1 MKRMDDGVERRLT
14 EAAQALREYEVT
26 SRRYADLQERIA
38 AMSARVTQLRAA
50 LAGEEKDVDRLE
62 GVSLTRLLVAL
73 RGSREDT
80 LARERAE
87 ADAARLA
94 VAQAQARLDAVA
106 RERDSVRERLDRLA
120 GAGRVYAAALDA
132 KERYL
137 HDKGDPR
144 AVRLLALADER
155 GRLAAESRELA
166 EARHAADEAA
176 QALSRAQASLRSA
189 SSWSTYDTFFGGG
202 MISSAIKHSRLDDAA
217 EAAAHADRC
226 LAVMRTELADVQAYT
241 PVVTG
246 VAVDGLTRFAD
257 IWFDNIFTDHAVRG
271 KIRRAQ
277 SNVDSSLLMVT
288 DIQQRLDERTARVRE
303 RVSAIAAERVALVS
317 QP

>member
-1 MKRMDDGVERRLT
+1 MGDEVERRLAT
-14 EAAQALREYEVT
+14 AAQALHEYEVT

-38 AMSARVTQLRAA
+38 AMSARVKELRTA
-50 LAGEEKDVDRLE
+50 LADEEKDVERLE

-80 LARERAE
+80 LARERTE

-94 VAQAQARLDAVA
+94 VAEAQARLDAVVS
-106 RERDSVRERLDRLA
+106 ERDAVRERLDRLA
-120 GAGRVYAAALDA
+120 GAGRAYAAALDA

-137 HDKGDPR
+137 HEHGDPR
-144 AVRLLALADER
+144 AVRLLELADER

-176 QALSRAQASLRSA
+176 QALSRAHASLGSA

-217 EAAAHADRC
+217 AAAAHADRC

-241 PVVTG
+241 PVVTE

-277 SNVDSSLLMVT
+277 SNVDSSIAMVAEV
-288 DIQQRLDERTARVRE
+288 QRRLAERMARVRE
-303 RVSAIAAERVALVS
+303 RISAIAAERVALVS